1 MGGGWPPADPR
12 AHVHSCIRGLSGT
25 GNRTQTRK
33 GRRTKGTQDKRHII
47 IHIII
52 FCFLFIYSL
61 EGVQTAGF
69 SHFSFCSLTNFFEM
83 AR

>member
-1 MGGGWPPADPR
+1 VVDGRPLTRSHMYT
-12 AHVHSCIRGLSGT
+12 VVSEVRGLSGT

-52 FCFLFIYSL
+52 FCFLCIYSL
-61 EGVQTAGF
+61 ERVCRLLALVT
-69 SHFSFCSLTNFFEM
+69 SHFVL
-83 AR
+83 